1 MTKQE
6 ILNRI
11 NEIIQE
17 EKGHP
22 VNIDQLFKESD
33 LDSLGITITLVT
45 LDAEFPIFK
54 NVPEGQ
60 EFESLDIPNL
70 TMRDLVN
77 KCRLSIMPMPMEP
90 NVETGI

>member
-1 MTKQE
+1 MTKQK

-11 NEIIQE
+11 NEIIQD

-33 LDSLGITITLVT
+33 LDSLGITLTLVT
-45 LDAEFPIFK
+45 IDAEFPIFK
-54 NVPEGQ
+54 DIPEGQ
-60 EFESLDIPNL
+60 EFEYLDTSNL

-77 KCRLSIMPMPMEP
+77 KCKLSIMTTPTEP
-90 NVETGI
+90 SVETVI